1 MRSDT
6 GATPKLPSLEGG
18 AGGGRSAA
26 KGRKRLALAAI
37 LSVLT
42 PSPLSAREII
52 DASPPTDLSVTIY
65 RNPDRDPDEPLDRD
79 YPQGFAL
86 ISETRRVTLPEGEST
101 IRFEGVAEGMI
112 GVSAIVTGLPGGTI
126 EKNRNAELL
135 SPAALVNGALGNRV
149 TITRTNPAT
158 GAKVSEHATVRTR
171 ADGGLVLQS
180 SAGFEAVRCAG
191 LPETLTFDRIPQ
203 GLSAAPVY
211 SVDTRS
217 PKGGTYEITLTYLSW
232 GFDWQ
237 ANYVG
242 TVGRK
247 NAGQGDAFDLQLL
260 SWLTLLND
268 NGQSFDKAKLQIIAG
283 RLNVDSDYEDLA
295 DPPTAEP
302 LRLECY
308 PLGSTSD
315 GTPVPEYSP
324 QRVFAAVSPA
334 EGYASDADTIVVTGS
349 RLEAKSFEFAASV
362 ITAEEENLGDLKLF
376 RVPDRVD
383 VSAKGMKQVAF
394 LNKDAVKARYLYV
407 AECDPWEWIDDLD
420 EPRSASML
428 LVTKNDANKGL
439 GIALPQGAMTLF
451 EPTQRGP
458 QLAATTTLRD
468 FARGQD
474 VELEIGESAQVFS
487 RCARID
493 EDVDP
498 EDNGRR
504 WTKMRAEL
512 TNANPQAVT
521 MRLKLGWS
529 GDWEARVP
537 REPVVVK
544 NGQKVIEVTIPANQ
558 TRTFEWKLRSTEA
571 E

>member
-1 MRSDT
+1 VRRA
-6 GATPKLPSLEGG
+6 ATCIFG
-18 AGGGRSAA
+18 
-26 KGRKRLALAAI
+26 LAVVITAPLAA
-37 LSVLT
+37 
-42 PSPLSAREII
+42 REVV
-52 DASPPTDLSVTIY
+52 DASPPTDLAVTIY

-101 IRFEGVAEGMI
+101 IRFEGVAEGMV

-126 EKNRNAELL
+126 EKNRDAELL

-158 GAKVSEHATVRTR
+158 GAARSEQAVVRTR

-180 SAGFEAVRCAG
+180 SAGFEAVQCAG

-217 PKGGTYEITLTYLSW
+217 PKGGSYEVTLTYLSW

-237 ANYVG
+237 ANYVA

-247 NAGQGDAFDLQLL
+247 NAGTGDEFDLQLL

-268 NGQSFDKAKLQIIAG
+268 NGQSFDAAKLQIIAG
-283 RLNVDSDYEDLA
+283 ELNIDSDFQGLS
-295 DPPTAEP
+295 DPPTAYP

-315 GTPVPEYSP
+315 GSDVPEYRP
-324 QRVFAAVSPA
+324 EPVFAPMPA
-334 EGYASDADTIVVTGS
+334 PISMMDSEVIVVTGA
-349 RLEAKSFEFAASV
+349 RLQEKSFESAVAV
-362 ITAEEENLGDLKLF
+362 VTAEEENLGDLKLF
-376 RVPDRVD
+376 RVPDRVN
-383 VSAKGMKQVAF
+383 VLAKGMKQVAF

-407 AECDPWEWIDDLD
+407 AECDPWEWIEDLD
-420 EPRSASML
+420 EPQAASML
-428 LVTKNDANKGL
+428 LVTKNDADKGL
-439 GIALPQGAMTLF
+439 GIALPQGAMTLY
-451 EPTQRGP
+451 EPTSERTGRGP

-474 VELEIGESAQVFS
+474 VELEIGESAQVFA
-487 RCARID
+487 RCARIN
-493 EDVDP
+493 EDRDP
-498 EDNGRR
+498 DDNDRK

-512 TNANPQAVT
+512 TNANPQPVT

-529 GDWEARVP
+529 SEWEARVP
-537 REPVVVK
+537 REAVQVK
-544 NGQKVIEVTIPANQ
+544 NGQKVVEVTIPANQ
-558 TRTFEWKLRSTEA
+558 TRTLEWRLRSTDA